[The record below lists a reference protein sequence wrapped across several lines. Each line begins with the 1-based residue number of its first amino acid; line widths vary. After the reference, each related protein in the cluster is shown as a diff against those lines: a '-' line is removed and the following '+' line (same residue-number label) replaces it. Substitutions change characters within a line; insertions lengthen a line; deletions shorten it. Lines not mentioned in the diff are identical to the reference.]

1 MESDCR
7 FMREALIEA
16 EKAFDQG
23 EVPVG
28 AVLVKDNEVIA
39 RAHTLVEML
48 SDATAHAEML
58 CLKNGAK
65 MLSNWRLLDA
75 TLYCT
80 LEPCPMCA
88 GAMIHSRLKRLVW
101 GAPDL
106 RCGAHG
112 SWVNLLDLEHP
123 IHRIMVTTRIMKEE
137 CAQWMKAFFKSR
149 RLENE
154 NGRCIRGTG

>member
-1 MESDCR
+1 MPSDEF

-16 EKAFDQG
+16 EKAYSLG

-28 AVLVKDNEVIA
+28 AVLVCDGAIIA
-39 RAHTLVEML
+39 RAHNLVE
-48 SDATAHAEML
+48 SRRDASAHAEML
-58 CLKNGAK
+58 CLKMGTQA
-65 MLSNWRLLDA
+65 LGNWRLLGA

-88 GAMIHSRLKRLVW
+88 GAMIHSRLERLVW

-112 SWVNLLDLEHP
+112 SWVNILDVEHP
-123 IHRIMVTTRIMKEE
+123 IHQLQVTSGILKEE
-137 CAQWMKAFFKSR
+137 CATLMKNFFTER
-149 RLENE
+149 RKENA
-154 NGRCIRGTG
+154 NGTIVQ